1 MESPTNNF
9 NANLHNEMNNRFYGA
24 SKIKETNFK
33 LDITE
38 LLNKLLKLYLCYK
51 EKTIIFHLF
60 RSQLNKSI

>member
-38 LLNKLLKLYLCYK
+38 LLNKLLKLYLC
-51 EKTIIFHLF
+51 
-60 RSQLNKSI
+60 